1 MIYLIFPDADS
12 SYTAD
17 KLWRKRYVF
26 DPLELDDSSVKKL
39 VGNLRCLSEGMLKP
53 LPAVDLEMQ
62 STFNCDQSYK
72 HTSAIAPL
80 SDGTIWVCNGFKNRI
95 QRFDIC
101 GIILETEILSFDVDD
116 MAIGND
122 GSLYLTE
129 LNGKVIRKV
138 SKFTPITVFARS
150 DVYLRGICMS
160 ADGDQI
166 IACGNDV
173 PVACMRE
180 ARLSKI
186 IFYNLSG
193 RQQREIPLYL
203 GSTLYRI
210 CHTVNEEIIVSTGIS
225 GKYLVVLDS
234 GKVKY
239 TYQASSTADGVA
251 SDKHGLVYLSSCNDD
266 TLYILDYQGNP
277 LPSTYAMHRPNA
289 VAIDNNETVWVG
301 DWSKIHVL
309 HFKD

>member
-1 MIYLIFPDADS
+1 M
-12 SYTAD
+12 
-17 KLWRKRYVF
+17 
-26 DPLELDDSSVKKL
+26 
-39 VGNLRCLSEGMLKP
+39 VGKLRCLTEGMLKP
-53 LPAVDLEMQ
+53 LPTVDLEMQ

-80 SDGTIWVCNGFKNRI
+80 SDSTIWVCNGYRNKI

-116 MAIGND
+116 MTVGKD

-138 SKFTPITVFARS
+138 SKFKPISVFARS

-160 ADGDQI
+160 TDGDQVI
-166 IACGNDV
+166 VCGNDV
-173 PVACMRE
+173 PFACMRE
-180 ARLSKI
+180 AKLSKI
-186 IFYNLSG
+186 IFYSLSG
-193 RQQREIPLYL
+193 KQLREIPLHL
-203 GSTLYRI
+203 GSTLFRI
-210 CHTVNEEIIVSTGIS
+210 CHTVNEEIVVSTGIS
-225 GKYLVVLDS
+225 GRYLVVQDS
-234 GKVKY
+234 GKIKH

-251 SDKHGLVYLSSCNDD
+251 SDKHGLIYLSSCNDD
-266 TLYILDYQGNP
+266 TLYILDYQGSP

-289 VAIDNNETVWVG
+289 VAIDHNETVWVG

-309 HFKD
+309 HFKDWHFKMSIFEMFLHFKDWHFKMSIFEM